1 MLGEKER
8 LQMKKDRR
16 NQKREHDTIEA
27 TGKIIKIL
35 NGMMYRIQLD
45 NGIEIIGH
53 LSGKMRQFN
62 IKISLG
68 DSVRCELSPYDLTKG
83 RITYRIKE

>member
-1 MLGEKER
+1 
-8 LQMKKDRR
+8 MKKDRR
-16 NQKREHDTIEA
+16 NQKRENDTIEA
-27 TGKIIKIL
+27 TGKIVKIL
-35 NGMMYRIQLD
+35 NGMMYRVQLD